1 MNVPASRTVQAT
13 VNYVLPIDEPL
24 YTYRMV
30 DPPEGKPAS
39 TEVLDPRSVAITS
52 IRDGRGAPQLDVQGF
67 ELVRFSPVVDDIY
80 DPEEM
85 EARYYPQVVD
95 LVKRHT
101 GASEVRVFVPF
112 LRGEEAQRRMPGA
125 ITNPAGAVH
134 VDYTEHSGPD
144 YFDRMLGPDAERLRG
159 RRYALINVWR
169 PITGP
174 LRDHPLALCDARTV
188 DPADLMVS
196 RTVSRSGAKGLRTPD
211 GEVSVGEIYSVAFNP
226 SHQWYYAPDMTPDEA
241 LLLKNYDS
249 RLDMGVSRFSP
260 HCAFADPTTP
270 ADALPRASIEVR
282 TLAVW

>member
-1 MNVPASRTVQAT
+1 MMKAPASRTVEAT
-13 VNYVLPIDEPL
+13 VNYVVAIDEPL

-39 TEVLDPRSVAITS
+39 NEMLDSRPVTISS
-52 IRDGRGAPQLDVQGF
+52 IRDVGQAPHLDVHGF

-101 GASEVRVFVPF
+101 GASEVRVFIPF

-125 ITNPAGAVH
+125 ITNPAGTVH
-134 VDYTEHSGPD
+134 VDYTEESGPG

-159 RRYALINVWR
+159 RRFALINVWR

-174 LRDHPLALCDARTV
+174 LQDHPLALCDARTV
-188 DPADLMVS
+188 SPADLMVA
-196 RTVSRSGAKGLRTPD
+196 RTVSRSGDKGLRTPD
-211 GEVSVGEIYSVAFNP
+211 GEISVGEIYSVAFNP
-226 SHQWYYAPDMTPDEA
+226 SHQWRYAPDMMPDEA

-249 RLDMGVSRFSP
+249 RLDGVSRFSP
-260 HCAFADPTTP
+260 HCAFADPTMPTN
-270 ADALPRASIEVR
+270 ALPRASIEVR